1 MKLESKLAL
10 LAKEEMVMHSMTHGL
25 IEVGRCY
32 EIKMNVIKI
41 RVIRSSRQPSPVLFM
56 RD

>member
-1 MKLESKLAL
+1 
-10 LAKEEMVMHSMTHGL
+10 MTHRL

-32 EIKMNVIKI
+32 EIKMNVEKT